1 MYPKPFLELSGWMPR
16 AFSAGAVTFAICS
29 EARCCCRV
37 HIAPHRARMPS
48 HAACGRSRAQ
58 TSTITWGGAS
68 YGELGYGP
76 KGKKSSANPDKV
88 PSLEGLK
95 VLSVACGAGHTLFLA
110 DAAADVSKL
119 PAWNPPKD
127 AAPPPAEAEDAKG
140 AGRKRKP
147 AAEGGAAKKR

>member
-1 MYPKPFLELSGWMPR
+1 MHRIHHS
-16 AFSAGAVTFAICS
+16 
-29 EARCCCRV
+29 RC
-37 HIAPHRARMPS
+37 HAD
-48 HAACGRSRAQ
+48 AACARRVAQ

-110 DAAADVSKL
+110 DAGADVSKL
-119 PAWNPPKD
+119 PAWAPPKD

-147 AAEGGAAKKR
+147 AGEGGAAKKR

>member
-1 MYPKPFLELSGWMPR
+1 MYPKPFLDLSGWMPR
-16 AFSAGAVTFAICS
+16 VFSAGAVTFALCS
-29 EARCCCRV
+29 EARRGA
-37 HIAPHRARMPS
+37 APRLARAASISS
-48 HAACGRSRAQ
+48 HAAGSPDPLAQ

-76 KGKKSSANPDKV
+76 TGKKSSANPDKV

-127 AAPPPAEAEDAKG
+127 AALPPPEEDAKG